1 MNDYPPDNKNKSLVE
16 EGIRFYSSPEEQ
28 DLARLKDAIRRTD
41 SEKFFFLMN
50 LMKLQRLMKKGTL
63 HHKD

>member
-1 MNDYPPDNKNKSLVE
+1 MNEYPARKKDKPVVE

-28 DLARLKDAIRRTD
+28 EQARLRDAIRRTD

-63 HHKD
+63 HHED

>member
-1 MNDYPPDNKNKSLVE
+1 MKKYSHDTDKNLIK

-28 DLARLKDAIRRTD
+28 ELSRLKEAIKRTD
-41 SEKFFFLMN
+41 TEKFLFLMG
-50 LMKLQRLMKKGTL
+50 LMKLQKSMQKGSL